1 MPPLHDAEKQKQ
13 INYDHI
19 FPNVKKNCGNS
30 CEQFQDKAYFC
41 VSILEKRR
49 EEKRKLRQK
58 THWKQV
64 NKCLSIRLD
73 SKKPVY
79 SNQKTSDSWEQFM
92 EGVWFS

>member
-49 EEKRKLRQK
+49 
-58 THWKQV
+58 
-64 NKCLSIRLD
+64 
-73 SKKPVY
+73 
-79 SNQKTSDSWEQFM
+79 
-92 EGVWFS
+92 